1 MKALI
6 EQLKI
11 DWATEKR
18 RTFEDR
24 AINGLN
30 DGYTIEQASRLGALL
45 LRSGIE
51 NGRQQ
56 ITGAGLILISF
67 VHV

>member
-1 MKALI
+1 MSALCALYNDQAVASLNTHPHPRSKGLKALV

-11 DWATEKR
+11 DWAAEKR

-30 DGYTIEQASRLGALL
+30 DGYTIE
-45 LRSGIE
+45 
-51 NGRQQ
+51 
-56 ITGAGLILISF
+56 
-67 VHV
+67 